1 MSLASLSKQTMQVA
15 ARSGTTYTGD
25 PAYDTAATHLGRVSY
40 RNKRIL
46 TAAGVERV
54 STAHIT
60 VETPVYDADLITL
73 LDGNRPAARRENGRM
88 TATEH
93 STIPALTFRRKQRQ

>member
-1 MSLASLSKQTMQVA
+1 MSLAALSKQTMQVA
-15 ARSGTTYTGD
+15 AHTGTTYTGD
-25 PAYDTAATHLGRVSY
+25 PTYGTAATHPCRTSF

-46 TAAGVERV
+46 TGAGVERV

-73 LDGNRPAARRENGRM
+73 PDGIARVPLAVKRTHDRNG
-88 TATEH
+88 AFHH
-93 STIPALTFRRKQRQ
+93 SSIDI

>member
-1 MSLASLSKQTMQVA
+1 MSLASLSKQTVQIA
-15 ARSGTTYTGD
+15 TFHSTTYTGD
-25 PAYDTAATHLGRVSY
+25 PSYNGAVEYSCRTSY

-46 TAAGVERV
+46 TGAGVERV

-73 LDGNRPAARRENGRM
+73 PDGVARVPLAVKRTYDHNG
-88 TATEH
+88 TFHH
-93 STIPALTFRRKQRQ
+93 SSIDI

>member
-15 ARSGTTYTGD
+15 AHTGTTYTGD
-25 PAYDTAATHLGRVSY
+25 PTYDTAATHLGRVSY

-73 LDGNRPAARRENGRM
+73 PDGVARVPLAVKRTFDKNG
-88 TATEH
+88 TFHH
-93 STIPALTFRRKQRQ
+93 SSIDI